1 MVTEI
6 IKFISCRGKYSE
18 ISFSVVCIKTKST
31 GAEIVLCQGHSSL
44 GRLVGVLE
52 RTKKNCRLIHCL
64 LAHTLGLHSISRDGR
79 DMHVFLNILLVELK
93 LSVNIYK
100 CR

>member
-6 IKFISCRGKYSE
+6 IKFVSCRGKYSE

-52 RTKKNCRLIHCL
+52 RTKKKLPTN
-64 LAHTLGLHSISRDGR
+64 TLFIGSYSW
-79 DMHVFLNILLVELK
+79 FALNFQGWA
-93 LSVNIYK
+93 
-100 CR
+100 